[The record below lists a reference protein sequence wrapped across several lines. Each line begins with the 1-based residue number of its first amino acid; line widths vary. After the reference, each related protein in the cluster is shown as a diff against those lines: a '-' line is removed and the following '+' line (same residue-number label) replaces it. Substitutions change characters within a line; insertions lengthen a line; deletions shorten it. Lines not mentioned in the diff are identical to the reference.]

1 LKLSIFVCTINPEY
15 WCFPYLEA
23 LESYCAYADEV
34 IVIDSGSTDESL
46 EQIKRFNDNGHPY
59 QGKVKLLYSKW
70 PWKFTQREYPIHYN
84 QGFDACS
91 GDWVLKMDIDH
102 ILHENYAK
110 ELRHR
115 LSEASDNV
123 QMATFQRWNFLN
135 RTTYY
140 DKGKM
145 PTAIKKKFPIKVGVP
160 LGETNTDWTVP
171 IEVKEYHDGVPYGTR
186 IDPSK
191 ILNTGIPIY
200 NYDCFFRPK
209 DKCKIWYQRIARANP
224 SIYGLDDDDAW
235 EHWKNIRL
243 RQRDEA
249 VLQTTSNHPIYIRQ
263 KLNSMT
269 PDMWGCNNW
278 GWKL

>member
-34 IVIDSGSTDESL
+34 IVLDTGSDDETKKKIQNVSDKIKIIDTE
-46 EQIKRFNDNGHPY
+46 
-59 QGKVKLLYSKW
+59 W
-70 PWKFTQREYPIHYN
+70 PWEFTQREYPIHYN
-84 QGFDACS
+84 QGFDLCS
-91 GDWVLKMDIDH
+91 GDWALKMDIDH
-102 ILHENYAK
+102 ILHEDYVNDF
-110 ELRHR
+110 RHR
-115 LSEASDNV
+115 LSRAPDA

-135 RTTYY
+135 RTTFY

-145 PTAIKKKFPIKVGVP
+145 PTAVNKKYPIRVGIP

-171 IEVKEYHDGVPYGTR
+171 IEVKEYKDGVPYGTR

-209 DKCKIWYQRIARANP
+209 DKCRIWYQRIARANP

-235 EHWKNIRL
+235 EHWKNIRI

-249 VLQTTSNHPIYIRQ
+249 ALQTISKHPIFIQ
-263 KLNSMT
+263 KKIDSMN
-269 PDMWGCNNW
+269 PEMWGYNNW
-278 GWKL
+278 EWKL